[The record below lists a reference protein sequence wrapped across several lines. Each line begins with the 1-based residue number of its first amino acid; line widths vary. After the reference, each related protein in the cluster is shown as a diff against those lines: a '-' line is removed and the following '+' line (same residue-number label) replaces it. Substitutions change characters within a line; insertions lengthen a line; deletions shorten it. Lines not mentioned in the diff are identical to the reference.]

1 MSPDQ
6 TFHRLADAP
15 ADRIDRWLA
24 AQWPDLSRARWQ
36 KALAAGL
43 VAVNG
48 APARASDPL
57 NAGDVVEARIPPRE
71 SASPGTRPED
81 IPLIVLYE
89 DDHLLCIDKPPGLVV
104 HPAAGHWEGT
114 LVNAVLH
121 HCSRL
126 SSGSHPLRPGIVHRL
141 DKDTSGCILVA
152 KTDGAQAALSAQFAA
167 RTARKTYL
175 AAVRGKPR
183 TTAGVITGAIAR
195 HPAHRQRMTVTS
207 RHGARAAE
215 TTWRVLASAGGLSLL
230 ECHPRTGRTHQIR
243 VHLKH
248 MGHPIAGDRT
258 YGGGADYPRQ
268 LLHAW
273 RLAITHPATGAPLA
287 FEAPVP
293 ADFPLRPPQAVEL

>member
-1 MSPDQ
+1 MSNDQ
-6 TFHRLADAP
+6 PFRRIAGVP
-15 ADRIDRWLA
+15 ADRLDRWLA
-24 AQWPDLSRARWQ
+24 AQWPSLSRARWQ
-36 KALAAGL
+36 KAVASGL
-43 VAVNG
+43 IKING

-57 NAGDVVEARIPPRE
+57 HAGDVVEGQAPPPQ
-71 SASPGTRPED
+71 SPSPLVRPED
-81 IPLIVLYE
+81 IPLAVLYE
-89 DDHLLCIDKPPGLVV
+89 DEHLLCLDKPPGLVV

-121 HCSRL
+121 HCNRL
-126 SSGSHPLRPGIVHRL
+126 SGGSHPLRPGIVHRL

-152 KTDGAQAALSAQFAA
+152 KTDEAQAALAGQFAA

-175 AAVRGKPR
+175 AVVRGRPR
-183 TTAGVITGAIAR
+183 TTGGVITGAIAR

-207 RHGARAAE
+207 HPGARAAE
-215 TTWRVLASAGGLSLL
+215 TTWRVLASTTGLSLL
-230 ECHPRTGRTHQIR
+230 ECRPRTGRTHQIR

-248 MGHPIAGDRT
+248 LGHPVAGDRT

-273 RLAITHPATGAPLA
+273 RLAVTHPATGEPLS

-293 ADFPLRPPQAVEL
+293 PDFPLHPPTAG